1 MKQIL
6 EDLDPLLENRI
17 RLGVMALLVVREEVD
32 FNSMKGLLGVTDGN
46 LASHVAALE
55 RERYLTVRKEFV
67 GRRPQTTYAS
77 TEKGRRAF
85 ADHVQALEQLLK
97 KAR

>member
-55 RERYLTVRKEFV
+55 REGYLTVRKEFV
-67 GRRPQTTYAS
+67 GRRPQTTYAR

-85 ADHVQALEQLLK
+85 ADHVQALERLLK